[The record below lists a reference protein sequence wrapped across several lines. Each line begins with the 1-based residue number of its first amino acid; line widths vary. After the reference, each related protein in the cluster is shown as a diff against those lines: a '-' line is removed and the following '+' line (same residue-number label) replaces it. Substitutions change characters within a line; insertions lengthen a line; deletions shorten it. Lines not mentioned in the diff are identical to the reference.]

1 MLPFVV
7 LNNKNL
13 IISKTCLILSY
24 IDTNKNNTLSNANSF
39 QAFDVLLRKLQK
51 YVPFGASVADLY
63 AGAGA
68 IGLSLA
74 ATRKCRHELRYLYLL
89 CGLRLALYIQ
99 KLFIVFIILFRSV
112 RCIEINKESKVSFE
126 KTAGRLLHIIES
138 SVSWHHADASKVGV

>member
-1 MLPFVV
+1 LGFRSCLVVWDAQVSANLREITLITKRMPNVLPFVV

-74 ATRKCRHELRYLYLL
+74 ATRKCRHELR
-89 CGLRLALYIQ
+89 
-99 KLFIVFIILFRSV
+99 
-112 RCIEINKESKVSFE
+112 
-126 KTAGRLLHIIES
+126 
-138 SVSWHHADASKVGV
+138 